1 MNGLNDLNFATLRVA
16 NKLRLP
22 LFKNSQGQPAHSKP
36 DGSDWTPSDW
46 LEALVGEVG
55 ELANWHK
62 KFRRGDITQQFWEQ
76 VAWKE
81 LADIATY
88 LDLLAL
94 RILDLPG
101 QAHPEGVDLGAAV
114 AAKFNEVSERVGCDV
129 RIAST
134 CVGAPLNVYQYQS
147 MLYEPKMEKPWHAAK
162 GKFEHD
168 LNAAPR
174 DITLPDGTVRHNVG
188 GDNLSDEDRV
198 AMAVQNEQ
206 GTTGTLWRSI
216 QTVPEDDHTAPRTV
230 DPKTTHMILVKPH
243 EVFVKEID
251 FFREQGGFKS
261 EWGYTWI
268 GVEACG
274 IEHARAIGECIRDE
288 K

>member
-22 LFKNSQGQPAHSKP
+22 LFNNSQGQPAHSKP

-101 QAHPEGVDLGAAV
+101 APHPEGVDLGAAV

-147 MLYEPKMEKPWHAAK
+147 LLYEPKMEKPWHAAK
-162 GKFEHD
+162 
-168 LNAAPR
+168 APD
-174 DITLPDGTVRHNVG
+174 DIDATEATKSPF
-188 GDNLSDEDRV
+188 
-198 AMAVQNEQ
+198 
-206 GTTGTLWRSI
+206 WRSI

-243 EVFVKEID
+243 EVFVKEIE